1 MDVQEVDMH
10 SELIVGEHIE
20 STHPEVEMD
29 TDTATVK
36 RMMETA
42 EGQMEEAQ
50 EEMIVMQGEMAETEE
65 KIEDELV
72 KQAEQAEQGRRGKLI
87 EQASAAAIEAQTA
100 TSSKEK
106 DLPQKAFPFV
116 SCSCDYEDELSSC
129 ICRFSRW
136 DRTLVRLW
144 EILIFALEFFSLY
157 ENFDVNYGS
166 IMHDIFHIISM
177 PWLGNNSKQAKISVC
192 HVFLPLKIGTS
203 VFPNQKLK
211 FSASWSNLE
220 AHFGRRQSRFCW
232 AQPQSSCSQQG
243 QQRRKGREHSHFL

>member
-1 MDVQEVDMH
+1 MH

-129 ICRFSRW
+129 ICRFSR
-136 DRTLVRLW
+136 
-144 EILIFALEFFSLY
+144 
-157 ENFDVNYGS
+157 
-166 IMHDIFHIISM
+166 
-177 PWLGNNSKQAKISVC
+177 
-192 HVFLPLKIGTS
+192 
-203 VFPNQKLK
+203 
-211 FSASWSNLE
+211 
-220 AHFGRRQSRFCW
+220 
-232 AQPQSSCSQQG
+232 
-243 QQRRKGREHSHFL
+243 

>member
-20 STHPEVEMD
+20 STHPEAEMD
-29 TDTATVK
+29 TDTVTVK

-72 KQAEQAEQGRRGKLI
+72 KQAEQGRRGKLI

-116 SCSCDYEDELSSC
+116 SCSYNYEDELSSC
-129 ICRFSRW
+129 ICRFSR
-136 DRTLVRLW
+136 
-144 EILIFALEFFSLY
+144 
-157 ENFDVNYGS
+157 
-166 IMHDIFHIISM
+166 
-177 PWLGNNSKQAKISVC
+177 
-192 HVFLPLKIGTS
+192 
-203 VFPNQKLK
+203 
-211 FSASWSNLE
+211 
-220 AHFGRRQSRFCW
+220 
-232 AQPQSSCSQQG
+232 
-243 QQRRKGREHSHFL
+243 